1 MGCPLSAGYCL
12 NRPDTGGWREPAR
25 TVCPACR
32 VASLGAMGMVVELM
46 RLSPDELT
54 SARAVAALPPGVD
67 EEEML
72 SDGTRRRLSI
82 DKAWDGISFLL
93 TGDGLLDV
101 DDFHPLRNIYLP
113 MERLVLDHEWSV
125 LEPAGVV
132 AVSAAL
138 ASVSDDELRA
148 RFDPVR
154 MSELDLYPNIWDDPS
169 ELDEYLLPYIRELRE
184 FYACAA
190 RRGDAVISILG

>member
-1 MGCPLSAGYCL
+1 
-12 NRPDTGGWREPAR
+12 
-25 TVCPACR
+25 
-32 VASLGAMGMVVELM
+32 MGMVVELM